1 MTHLLTPVFIK
12 RTATFGARLLNIA
25 LLYLLTSSLLT
36 LAIAQ
41 NLSADEVLQELETA
55 ASTTVDSQF
64 LLTGDI
70 QDADGTSYALEI
82 DVQLITDEQLAYV
95 YIIQPDAIADNFII
109 IDDDV
114 VYNYQYLTNQVI
126 ILSANDP
133 DALGGLLPS
142 DANVGDEVANA
153 ERDIDIR
160 LDLNMLFEGW
170 QPAMEG
176 YTETAEGSAYI
187 VRFDNVAMQ
196 DNVIIDYVRA
206 QILDGSLAG
215 QMWAP
220 YQLEFFSMV
229 DGVDVP
235 EDDTSDPVATLI
247 FTGFETNVGLNPDDL
262 RYLPPDA
269 ELIDER

>member
-1 MTHLLTPVFIK
+1 MTNPTNATLTNFITPCLLVLLSFGLLSTAVAQDLPAEEVLGELEAAA
-12 RTATFGARLLNIA
+12 TATI
-25 LLYLLTSSLLT
+25 
-36 LAIAQ
+36 
-41 NLSADEVLQELETA
+41 
-55 ASTTVDSQF
+55 DSQF

-82 DVQLITDEQLAYV
+82 DVQLITEEQLAYV

-142 DANVGDEVANA
+142 DANVGDDVTNA

-170 QPAMEG
+170 QPVMEG
-176 YTETAEGSAYI
+176 YTETPEGSAYI

-196 DNVIIDYVRA
+196 DDVIIDYVRA
-206 QILDGSLAG
+206 QILDGSLDA
-215 QMWAP
+215 QTWAP
-220 YQLEFFSMV
+220 YQLEFFSV
-229 DGVDVP
+229 ADGIDVP

>member
-1 MTHLLTPVFIK
+1 MTCSLL
-12 RTATFGARLLNIA
+12 A
-25 LLYLLTSSLLT
+25 LLT
-36 LAIAQ
+36 LLATPALAQ
-41 NLSADEVLQELETA
+41 DLTAEEVLQELEAA
-55 ASTTVDSQF
+55 ASATSDSQF

-142 DANVGDEVANA
+142 DANVGDDVANA
-153 ERDIDIR
+153 ERELDIR

-170 QPAMEG
+170 QPVVEG
-176 YTETAEGSAYI
+176 YTDTPEGSAYV
-187 VRFDNVAMQ
+187 VRFDNVSMQ
-196 DNVIIDYVRA
+196 DDVIIDYVRA
-206 QILDGSLAG
+206 HVLDGNLET
-215 QMWAP
+215 QIWAP
-220 YQLEFFSMV
+220 YQLTFFSMAE
-229 DGVDVP
+229 GVSTP
-235 EDDTSDPVATLI
+235 EEDTNSPLATLM
-247 FTGFETNVGLNPDDL
+247 FTEFETNVGLNPDDL